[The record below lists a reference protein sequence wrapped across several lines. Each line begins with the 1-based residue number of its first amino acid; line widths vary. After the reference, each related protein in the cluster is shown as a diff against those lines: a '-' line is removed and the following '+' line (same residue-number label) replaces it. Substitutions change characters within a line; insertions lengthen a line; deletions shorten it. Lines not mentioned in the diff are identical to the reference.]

1 MLKSEKYV
9 WLLGQVLT
17 SLLFYFAVACSNA
30 GAAQGWRHP
39 PPGGL
44 DAGLGLVFHDTRC
57 LRWGVEAMCSAD
69 GAAEAKRGFGDC
81 PQRSQWLL
89 LLLNTLFPKMFS
101 SGEGCL

>member
-1 MLKSEKYV
+1 MLA
-9 WLLGQVLT
+9 

-30 GAAQGWRHP
+30 GAAQGWCHP

-57 LRWGVEAMCSAD
+57 LRWGVEATCSAD

-101 SGEGCL
+101 PGEGCL